1 DGGEERESEGDTRNK
16 VCCKSL
22 LILTFR
28 DIPNFI
34 KPLSPCPHILFGELS
49 TSIFSLS
56 LSLSP
61 SLSLSLSLSPPRPS
75 PPPLLPLPF
84 SVSLSLS
91 LSPPLSL
98 PLYLCPSLSPSL

>member
-56 LSLSP
+56 LSLSRAL
-61 SLSLSLSLSPPRPS
+61 SLSLSLSLSH
-75 PPPLLPLPF
+75 
-84 SVSLSLS
+84 SLSLS
-91 LSPPLSL
+91 LSHIYTHTHTHTHTHTLSL
-98 PLYLCPSLSPSL
+98 TYTHSHT